1 MKNELE
7 ENLIK
12 NAFEY
17 GKKQIEG
24 NSFSLPEVETDFKN
38 LINSNNI
45 TEDNNKELLDKLN
58 NAFVDGQRFTIQDKL
73 NKATENL
80 PEEIIDKYGDSIKY
94 DKNQDEFDNFYE
106 LGSKLEF
113 IKSIPKIEEIE
124 SKIKVLVFWSESPI
138 FTDKQVLSIEQF
150 KNKCDKTLEK
160 MRQVKNLE
168 LEHSAF
174 NTVCCKTKYMFIFD
188 DGKGQVSTTNAI
200 RYDIG
205 DFKNF
210 EDYID
215 RGFNN
220 KEIPRLVKKYL
231 ELETGKEN
239 EQEDEEEV
247 Q

>member
-1 MKNELE
+1 MKNNIEEL
-7 ENLIK
+7 K
-12 NAFEY
+12 KKAFEF

-38 LINSNNI
+38 LMDSNNI
-45 TEDNNKELLDKLN
+45 TEKNNKKLLEKLN
-58 NAFVDGQRFTIQDKL
+58 KSFIEGQRSAIQERI

-80 PEEIIDKYGDSIKY
+80 SKEIIDKYGDSIKY
-94 DKNQDEFDNFYE
+94 DNNQDEFENFYE
-106 LGSKLEF
+106 LDSKLEF
-113 IKSIPKIEEIE
+113 IKSIAKIEKIE

-138 FTDKQVLSIEQF
+138 FTDKQALSIEEF

-160 MRQVKNLE
+160 MRQVQNLE
-168 LEHSAF
+168 LDHSAF

-188 DGKGQVSTTNAI
+188 DGKGQVGTTNAI

-205 DFKNF
+205 DFRNF

-231 ELETGKEN
+231 GIETGKEN
-239 EQEDEEEV
+239 EQEEEEEV

>member
-1 MKNELE
+1 MKNNEKEL
-7 ENLIK
+7 NK
-12 NAFEY
+12 KAFEF
-17 GKKQIEG
+17 GRKQIEG

-38 LINSNNI
+38 LIDSNNI
-45 TEDNNKELLDKLN
+45 TEKNNKELLEKLN
-58 NAFVDGQRFTIQDKL
+58 KSFIEGQRVAIQERI

-80 PEEIIDKYGDSIKY
+80 PKEIIDKYGDSIKY
-94 DKNQDEFDNFYE
+94 DKNQDEFGNFYE
-106 LGSKLEF
+106 LDLKLEF
-113 IKSIPKIEEIE
+113 IKSISKIEEME

-138 FTDKQVLSIEQF
+138 FTDKQVLSLEEF

-160 MRQVKNLE
+160 MKQVQNLE

-174 NTVCCKTKYMFIFD
+174 NTACCKTKYMFIFD
-188 DGKGQVSTTNAI
+188 DGKGQVGTTNAI